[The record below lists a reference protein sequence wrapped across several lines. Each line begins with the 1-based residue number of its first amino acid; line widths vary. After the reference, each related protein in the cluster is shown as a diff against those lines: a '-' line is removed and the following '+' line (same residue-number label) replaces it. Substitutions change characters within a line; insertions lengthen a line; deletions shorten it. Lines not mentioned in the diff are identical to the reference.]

1 MKPTSLFK
9 LFLAALSLSTACA
22 TPSLT
27 LVSNEKVNISLV
39 NYDDQGGEGDLIG
52 ETPVA
57 IELGKLKKQ
66 YVRVW
71 GEGVQS
77 QYWIV
82 KPLTDGKN
90 EITLR
95 VERREEPDDS
105 DAQAKIQELNRSN
118 RMLMR
123 AYKALTAKDWESARE
138 VAKQLSQVSPDASA
152 PHVLTGLS
160 YLAEGVPAKARAS
173 FLKAKN
179 LDPEDRDIDELI
191 RLSKK

>member
-1 MKPTSLFK
+1 MNRRPLLTLI
-9 LFLAALSLSTACA
+9 LAPLAFLGACA

-52 ETPVA
+52 ETPIA
-57 IELGKLKKQ
+57 IELPKLKKQ

-105 DAQAKIQELNRSN
+105 DEQARIQELNRSN

-138 VAKQLSQVSPDASA
+138 VSKQLSQVSPDASA

-179 LDPEDRDIDELI
+179 LDPDDRDIDELI
-191 RLSKK
+191 KLSKK

>member
-9 LFLAALSLSTACA
+9 LLLASLSLNTACA
-22 TPSLT
+22 TPTLT

-123 AYKALTAKDWESARE
+123 AYKALTAKDWEA
-138 VAKQLSQVSPDASA
+138 D
-152 PHVLTGLS
+152 
-160 YLAEGVPAKARAS
+160 
-173 FLKAKN
+173 
-179 LDPEDRDIDELI
+179 
-191 RLSKK
+191 

>member
-1 MKPTSLFK
+1 MKPSSLIIYT
-9 LFLAALSLSTACA
+9 LAQVGFLGACA

-39 NYDDQGGEGDLIG
+39 SYDDQGGEGDLIG
-52 ETPVA
+52 ETPIA
-57 IELGKLKKQ
+57 IELPKLKKQ

-105 DAQAKIQELNRSN
+105 DEQAKILELNRSN

-138 VAKQLSQVSPDASA
+138 VSKQLSQASPDASA
-152 PHVLTGLS
+152 PHILTGLS

-179 LDPEDRDIDELI
+179 LDPDDRDIDELI